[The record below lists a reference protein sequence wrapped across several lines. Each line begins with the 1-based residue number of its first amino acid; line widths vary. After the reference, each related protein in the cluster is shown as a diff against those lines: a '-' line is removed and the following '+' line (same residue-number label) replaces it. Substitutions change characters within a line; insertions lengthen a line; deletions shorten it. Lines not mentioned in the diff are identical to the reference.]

1 MTNFAGCNQ
10 SDNLTVTEIMETDKQ
25 KQITTIM
32 KKSTNNYE
40 RPEVQVVYVETE
52 AGFASESGDKIN
64 SPANGYSWGDE
75 DIENL

>member
-1 MTNFAGCNQ
+1 
-10 SDNLTVTEIMETDKQ
+10 
-25 KQITTIM
+25 M

-40 RPEVQVVYVETE
+40 RPEVQVVHVETE
-52 AGFASESGDKIN
+52 SAIAGSGDGDKIN